1 MERKLSINIVEFD
14 GENAIEILYNGYN
27 IVQETI
33 YDNELATEI
42 LTLIRET
49 RQTDGNATL
58 GTARK

>member
-49 RQTDGNATL
+49 RQTDENATL
-58 GTARK
+58 

>member
-33 YDNELATEI
+33 YDNELAS
-42 LTLIRET
+42 RMG
-49 RQTDGNATL
+49 Q
-58 GTARK
+58 

>member
-1 MERKLSINIVEFD
+1 MERKLSINIVESD

-58 GTARK
+58 

>member
-58 GTARK
+58 

>member
-14 GENAIEILYNGYN
+14 GENAIEIFYNGYN

-58 GTARK
+58 

>member
-1 MERKLSINIVEFD
+1 MEKKLSINIVEID

-49 RQTDGNATL
+49 RQTDENDTL
-58 GTARK
+58 

>member
-49 RQTDGNATL
+49 RQTYGNATL
-58 GTARK
+58 